1 MFFVFFLYALQ
12 SFSARGA
19 ASPEGQKLEEALLK
33 EKCEEEKAGCVSY
46 NYAAHG
52 VIALLMCFFKLE
64 PLLC

>member
-19 ASPEGQKLEEALLK
+19 ASPEGQKLEEDLLK
-33 EKCEEEKAGCVSY
+33 EKAGCVSY

-52 VIALLMCFFKLE
+52 VIVLLMCFFKLE

>member
-19 ASPEGQKLEEALLK
+19 ASPEGQKLEEDLLK

-46 NYAAHG
+46 NYNYA
-52 VIALLMCFFKLE
+52 VIVLLMCFFKLE

>member
-1 MFFVFFLYALQ
+1 M